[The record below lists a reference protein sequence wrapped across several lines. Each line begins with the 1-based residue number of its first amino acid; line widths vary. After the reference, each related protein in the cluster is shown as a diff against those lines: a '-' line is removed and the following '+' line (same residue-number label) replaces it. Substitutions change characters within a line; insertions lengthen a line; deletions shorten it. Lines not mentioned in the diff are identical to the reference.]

1 MNHITHAGVKN
12 GLYAASLLLVISG
25 VLLPGLCQASFE
37 DVAVGARPLAL
48 GGAFVAI
55 ADDANAIY
63 WNPAGLARLEGI
75 RLMGT
80 RAWLYNVPDFHV
92 DYLAFKAPNLGFASL
107 GIGWLNAALKDIQNE
122 NTFIISLARGGLGPL
137 SAGINLKY
145 FRLDAPGYERYNDP
159 AYQGAQSAWGI
170 DLGVLWQFQQDITLG
185 LAARNVNE
193 PELSLLSTTT
203 DPDVIS
209 RRLQVGA
216 AYLFRE
222 TVYLTTDLVS
232 HTGEFGDLQLHAG
245 GEIWF
250 FKAYAV
256 RVGTAQNRQSV
267 GAGVTADHWK
277 LDFALVNHQRMDN
290 SYRLT
295 LGLIY

>member
-1 MNHITHAGVKN
+1 MIHMTHPAMRGRITAIGTLLAVGCLLSAGLSRA
-12 GLYAASLLLVISG
+12 G
-25 VLLPGLCQASFE
+25 FE

-63 WNPAGLARLEGI
+63 WNPAGLARMDGI

-80 RAWLYNVPDFHV
+80 RAWLYSVPDFHV
-92 DYLAFKAPNLGFASL
+92 DYLAFKGPDLPFVSMGF
-107 GIGWLNAALKDIQNE
+107 GWLNASLKDIQSE
-122 NTFIISLARGGLGPL
+122 NTFILSLARGGLGPL
-137 SAGINLKY
+137 SVGVNLKH

-159 AYQGAQSAWGI
+159 AYDGAQSAWGI
-170 DLGVLWQFQQDITLG
+170 DLGMLMQFRRNLTFG
-185 LAARNVNE
+185 LSTRNLNE
-193 PELSLLSTTT
+193 PELRMLSTTT

-209 RRLQVGA
+209 RRLQVGG

-222 TVYLTTDLVS
+222 TVYLTADLVS
-232 HTGEFGDLQLHAG
+232 RTGDFGDLRLHTG

-256 RVGTAQNRQSV
+256 RVGTTQNRQSL
-267 GAGVTADHWK
+267 GAGVKADHWK
-277 LDFALVNHQRMDN
+277 VDFALVSHQRMDN

-295 LGLIY
+295 VGFMY